1 LKAEA
6 FIPNFSPTS
15 AVREA
20 ETEFLS
26 DHALHA
32 TTGLHDRS
40 RKPLSLTT

>member
-15 AVREA
+15 AVRQA
-20 ETEFLS
+20 GTEFFS
-26 DHALHA
+26 DHSLLA

-40 RKPLSLTT
+40 RKPLPLTT